1 MFFVIFSLLES
12 KKMKVFS
19 KIWTKVQKMKK
30 VPNFAIF
37 KVELLDML
45 FKRMIELN
53 C

>member
-12 KKMKVFS
+12 KNEGFS

-30 VPNFAIF
+30 VTNFAIF